1 MRKGI
6 IIAVSVF
13 LAITVAVVVSIVSTP
28 RIQVVGS
35 LSPDDLDQVLKMVRQ
50 ELRFWILPKLE
61 WDNIHHLDYVW
72 RQVRE
77 YETQRIL
84 WVEVK
89 PDGSV
94 EVFAGVSKDVI
105 RSEGHAIDLR
115 KQPNWQITGYGY
127 WGFSNAAPHD
137 IHIPPSP

>member
-1 MRKGI
+1 MRKRI
-6 IIAVSVF
+6 IIAVSIF
-13 LAITVAVVVSIVSTP
+13 LAIVVVSFVSTP
-28 RIQVVGS
+28 RIQIVGS
-35 LSPDDLDQVLKMVRQ
+35 LPPDDLNQVLKLVKK

-61 WDNIHHLDYVW
+61 LDNIHHLDYVW
-72 RQVRE
+72 RQIRE
-77 YETQRIL
+77 YKAQRIL

-89 PDGSV
+89 PDSSV

-105 RSEGHAIDLR
+105 RSEGYAIDLR

-127 WGFSNAAPHD
+127 WGSSNVAPHD

>member
-1 MRKGI
+1 MDF
-6 IIAVSVF
+6 AE
-13 LAITVAVVVSIVSTP
+13 A
-28 RIQVVGS
+28 
-35 LSPDDLDQVLKMVRQ
+35 
-50 ELRFWILPKLE
+50 E

-77 YETQRIL
+77 YEAQRIL

-105 RSEGHAIDLR
+105 RSVGHAIDLR
-115 KQPNWQITGYGY
+115 KTTRLADYRLRILGLFPMPRHMI
-127 WGFSNAAPHD
+127 FIFHHRHESAA
-137 IHIPPSP
+137 

>member
-6 IIAVSVF
+6 IIAASIF
-13 LAITVAVVVSIVSTP
+13 LAIAVVSIVSTP

-35 LSPDDLDQVLKMVRQ
+35 LPPDDLDQLLKMVRK

-72 RQVRE
+72 RQIRE
-77 YETQRIL
+77 YEAQRIL

-89 PDGSV
+89 PDGSI

-115 KQPNWQITGYGY
+115 KQPDWQITGYGY
-127 WGFSNAAPHD
+127 CGCCNDAPHD